1 MKYGSEVLYFIV
13 KDKQVTDIV
22 VVVPSITLKINIFM
36 AIYFI
41 DELVSEMLHLSN
53 WRSSEGL
60 LATPKGETKITLG
73 NRSFTAAAPR
83 LWNALPCG
91 IQAIGDQYTFKQHLE
106 MYLSINTYYEM
117 GILWIF
123 TIITIIIL

>member
-1 MKYGSEVLYFIV
+1 MKYGSEVLYFIM

-53 WRSSEGL
+53 
-60 LATPKGETKITLG
+60 
-73 NRSFTAAAPR
+73 
-83 LWNALPCG
+83 
-91 IQAIGDQYTFKQHLE
+91 
-106 MYLSINTYYEM
+106 
-117 GILWIF
+117 
-123 TIITIIIL
+123 